1 MDEPVILAKRSC
13 GEADAR
19 PTSAPAPNA
28 APTNSGRTAVMAAK
42 LIGLNNGVG
51 GRVIAPE
58 QDDAAH
64 RDEDQQEHE
73 SEKVKDQPER
83 RNDTTEAKALKEE
96 QHSGEDGHPP
106 EPARQETTLEQEQPC
121 RQKKET
127 AEDVPHAVQRGM
139 PRLDGSPRAFVERS
153 IDSCRSL
160 QPRAVSSA

>member
-1 MDEPVILAKRSC
+1 MPHPRRAESPYA
-13 GEADAR
+13 
-19 PTSAPAPNA
+19 SANHGPSRRPAPSSSCPRSSVPRAERAPSTNRSGPNA
-28 APTNSGRTAVMAAK
+28 PPTNSGRTAVMATK

-73 SEKVKDQPER
+73 SEKVKDQSER

-106 EPARQETTLEQEQPC
+106 E
-121 RQKKET
+121 
-127 AEDVPHAVQRGM
+127 
-139 PRLDGSPRAFVERS
+139 
-153 IDSCRSL
+153 
-160 QPRAVSSA
+160 